1 MRATRTLRPIA
12 LVALLGLGA
21 CAGLSPTE
29 QRVMTGTGAGA
40 AGGAIIG
47 AIAGNAGVGAL
58 IGAGAGAVGGYL
70 WDQSVQS
77 RDRAFSQ
84 GYAAGRASRP
94 PSSSN

>member
-1 MRATRTLRPIA
+1 MRASRTLRPLA

-21 CAGLSPTE
+21 CAGLTPQE

-58 IGAGAGAVGGYL
+58 IGAGAGALGGYL

-77 RDRAFSQ
+77 RDRAYSQ
-84 GYAAGRASRP
+84 GYAAGRTGRP
-94 PSSSN
+94 PAAPN